1 VCKGIRKLSEAK
13 RIELLERAYETAD
26 LESTALVFAATND
39 VLTNSRVSQDG
50 RERGIPVNVADNPDL
65 CDFIV
70 PAVIR
75 REPIVIAISTSG
87 TLPMLARRLREEIG
101 RQLSKDHARYTV
113 KVGRLRKLLMER
125 VGDRKKRE
133 KILKKINE
141 VSIAELAA
149 MSMKELRARFLGK
162 S

>member
-1 VCKGIRKLSEAK
+1 
-13 RIELLERAYETAD
+13 
-26 LESTALVFAATND
+26 
-39 VLTNSRVSQDG
+39 VSQDG
-50 RERGIPVNVADNPDL
+50 RERGIPVNVADSPDL

-70 PAVIR
+70 PAIIR

-87 TLPMLARRLREEIG
+87 TLPMLARRLREEIS
-101 RQLSKDHARYTV
+101 RQLSKDHARYTM

-149 MSMKELRARFLGK
+149 MSMKELRARFLK
-162 S
+162 